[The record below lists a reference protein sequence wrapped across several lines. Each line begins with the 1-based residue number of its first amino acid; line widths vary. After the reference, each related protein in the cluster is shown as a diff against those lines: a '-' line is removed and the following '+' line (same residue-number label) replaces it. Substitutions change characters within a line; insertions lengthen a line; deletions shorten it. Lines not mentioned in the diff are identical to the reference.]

1 MKRWCNQDKRNKDM
15 LVELEYKAMSL
26 FIATGDGMMRRQVFA
41 EMDDAR
47 ALRLLR
53 EYGYDPAH
61 VFAIVHETFVVDHEV
76 DDSEVAAV
84 LDRMPYHECRSSEE
98 MLDAVRCIVPRAK
111 RIVRLH
117 GGRRKWSKDIVSK

>member
-1 MKRWCNQDKRNKDM
+1 M

-26 FIATGDGMMRRQVFA
+26 FIATGDGMMCRQVFA

-117 GGRRKWSKDIVSK
+117 GGRRKWSKDIEIKKSEDDE

>member
-1 MKRWCNQDKRNKDM
+1 M

-61 VFAIVHETFVVDHEV
+61 VFVIVHETFVVDHEV

-84 LDRMPYHECRSSEE
+84 LERMPYRECRSMEE
-98 MLDAVRCIVPRAK
+98 VLAAVRCIVPQAV
-111 RIVRLH
+111 RIVRMR
-117 GGRRKWSKDIVSK
+117 GYEKR